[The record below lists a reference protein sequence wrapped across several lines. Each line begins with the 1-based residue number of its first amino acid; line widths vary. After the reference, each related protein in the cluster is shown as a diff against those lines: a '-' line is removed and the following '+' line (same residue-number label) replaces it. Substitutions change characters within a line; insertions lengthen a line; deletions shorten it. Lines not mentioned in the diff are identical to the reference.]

1 MSLMNVFDVTQSGLV
16 AQSARLNLVAEN
28 LANADIEASSPEQ
41 AYRGQYPMFRAV
53 LDEQNIN
60 AQGQGVRYEGPV
72 EDTRQPKKLFD
83 PGNPNANEEG
93 FVFTSNVDTVEEMA
107 SMMEASR
114 SYQTNVEVM
123 NTAKQLMMR
132 TLTLGQ

>member
-1 MSLMNVFDVTQSGLV
+1 
-16 AQSARLNLVAEN
+16 
-28 LANADIEASSPEQ
+28 
-41 AYRGQYPMFRAV
+41 
-53 LDEQNIN
+53 
-60 AQGQGVRYEGPV
+60 V

-93 FVFTSNVDTVEEMA
+93 FVFTSNVNTVEEMA